1 MHDLQEGKMTEKQA
15 LTIAIY
21 TIMDAIQEYKDSDW
35 YDRQDPWLVEMEVA
49 LDRLQKML
57 EKLG

>member
-1 MHDLQEGKMTEKQA
+1 MTEKQA